1 MQCIGSKSPQEIQ
14 PMNPIALGLVAPTTF
29 NTDNSVSDQMRFQQ
43 QQHQQLLLLDEQR
56 QLRQQHQAQVLCFQ
70 QNPLQGMLQQAA
82 NISKDTQEMNL
93 MGNAQSN
100 MGLNTQPTPSVGE
113 VLSNTANEQNEAGGG
128 GMLPFFS
135 SQQQHL
141 QMSAFQMMML
151 SRASSNAPN
160 TSISNA
166 TNQFDLLRA
175 QEPAAPPS
183 SRPSSSML
191 FQQQDS
197 GGGDVLGGGG
207 DIIHQQQQ
215 YQQLHGG
222 WDNVHKDA
230 NV

>member
-43 QQHQQLLLLDEQR
+43 QQQQQQQQLLLDEQR

-128 GMLPFFS
+128 GMLPWLDGRLTS
-135 SQQQHL
+135 PLLVLYGNVHRTDRHL
-141 QMSAFQMMML
+141 LDQ
-151 SRASSNAPN
+151 
-160 TSISNA
+160 
-166 TNQFDLLRA
+166 
-175 QEPAAPPS
+175 PANPS
-183 SRPSSSML
+183 DSGFGIYSSS
-191 FQQQDS
+191 
-197 GGGDVLGGGG
+197 
-207 DIIHQQQQ
+207 
-215 YQQLHGG
+215 
-222 WDNVHKDA
+222 
-230 NV
+230 